1 MKKWTKEEDEKIIN
15 FFKEGKKYSEICELL
30 SVSDGTLRSRIKKL
44 KITKKYFAN
53 KIKECLECN
62 SEFLVKTSC
71 KKDFKKKFCNNSCSA
86 KYNNKRKEKKDYG
99 NCLCCNS
106 KLNRK
111 EKKYCNNKCQGIYK
125 RKKIFEEIENDN
137 SNMSSRN
144 YKLYLIWKYEEKCM
158 KCGWAETNKYSNTI
172 PIELEHKD
180 GNSKNNNLEN
190 LELLCPNCHSLTST
204 YKGLNIGNGRD
215 ERKMYRNYIK
225 KLELDEL
232 IEKRKKL

>member
-86 KYNNKRKEKKDYG
+86 KYNNKMKKKKDYG
-99 NCLCCNS
+99 NCLECKK
-106 KLNRK
+106 KLDRK
-111 EKKYCNNKCQGIYK
+111 EKKFCNNKCQGICRSK
-125 RKKIFEEIENDN
+125 NTFKDIENGN
-137 SNMSSRN
+137 LN
-144 YKLYLIWKYEEKCM
+144 YHQETFKKYLIYKFGEKCM
-158 KCGWAETNKYSNTI
+158 ECGWCKVNNYTKKI
-172 PIELEHKD
+172 PIQIEHID
-180 GNSKNNNLEN
+180 GNSENNEIKNLK
-190 LELLCPNCHSLTST
+190 LLCPNCHSLTST
-204 YKGLNIGNGRD
+204 WGGANKGNGRSK
-215 ERKMYRNYIK
+215 RKENRQKIK
-225 KLELDEL
+225 KY
-232 IEKRKKL
+232 